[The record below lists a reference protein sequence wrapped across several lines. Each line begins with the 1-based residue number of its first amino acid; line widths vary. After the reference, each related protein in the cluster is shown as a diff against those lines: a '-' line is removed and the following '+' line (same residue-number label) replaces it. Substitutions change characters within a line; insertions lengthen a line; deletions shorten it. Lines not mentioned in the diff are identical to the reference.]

1 MAQIT
6 INEELYRS
14 LLDIAAARG
23 ASPEEII
30 AAGIQALD
38 DHRVTTNAP
47 MTADEFAAALGM
59 SPADVARADAVA
71 RVQYPEAFG
80 Q

>member
-6 INEELYRS
+6 INEKLYHS
-14 LLDIAAARG
+14 LLAVAAERG

-38 DHRVTTNAP
+38 DHRVTTSEP
-47 MTADEFAAALGM
+47 MMADEFAAALGM
-59 SPADVARADAVA
+59 SPEDVTRADAEA
-71 RVQYPEAFG
+71 RKRYPEAFG